1 MSQTKQTLTYEVIDP
16 NTEDTLEALFRQ
28 IILEK
33 MVSLHI
39 GFPSDQ

>member
-33 MVSLHI
+33 MASLHI